1 MSTINTTLDDDSIC
15 DICLALKQE
24 ILLLKKEILSKND
37 VIYKLLKEKEIRIQS
52 GK

>member
-1 MSTINTTLDDDSIC
+1 MSVINTILDNDSAC
-15 DICLALKQE
+15 EICLALKQE
-24 ILLLKKEILSKND
+24 ILLLKKELERKND